1 MTRDEIVQYWLN
13 SAETDLAAMET
24 LFRSGH
30 FVWALF
36 LGHLVLEKTL
46 KANYVCRVPRCFP
59 MYVPDCLLG
68 EGGGIGPGSGIP

>member
-1 MTRDEIVQYWLN
+1 MTRDDVVQYWLN

-36 LGHLVLEKTL
+36 LGHLVLESRFHKRATVEFTQGYIHRIREFRNWL
-46 KANYVCRVPRCFP
+46 IEKIR
-59 MYVPDCLLG
+59 
-68 EGGGIGPGSGIP
+68 S